1 MASRFTSIALIRS
14 LEETI
19 HELIEP
25 IESVQLQIH
34 EEEGGDLPDGLELI
48 MGELTMVALIFTNA
62 DLNISSDETDLL
74 NNFRR
79 AFYGDKSLALTSHD
93 YQELCR
99 KFLRIHPNRRLSID
113 HMPYSV
119 PYLQIYDRENGT
131 EYAEKAKAMFFRV
144 ANAIVKADGE
154 EKPEEMMTLLNFKEI
169 LYSSSSTTALS
180 EGKSSDAKP
189 QSTDEVM
196 CELDSLVGLE
206 QVKNDVTQLINFL
219 KVQQLREAKG
229 MATAPISRHLVFYGN
244 PGTGKTTVARLLAH
258 IYKSLDILSKG
269 HLIETD
275 RSGLVAGYVGQT
287 ALKVKEVTDK
297 ALGGILFID
306 EAYAL
311 SSNKEGWDYGQ
322 EAIDTLLK
330 LMEDN
335 RDDLIVVVAG
345 YTDKMDNFLSSNPG
359 LSSRFNKYLSFDD
372 YTPSQLVSIFE
383 SICAKASFQL
393 SSTAKKKLEVLFTTL
408 YENRDE
414 TFGNGRLARNLFER
428 TINNQAS
435 RIVSIA
441 NINEQVLSTI
451 EADDIPDVA
460 NLQGIR

>member
-1 MASRFTSIALIRS
+1 MTSRFRGIPLIHS

-25 IESVQLQIH
+25 LENVQLQIYD
-34 EEEGGDLPDGLELI
+34 EEGGELPGGLELI

-79 AFYGDKSLALTSHD
+79 AIYGDKFVALTSHD
-93 YQELCR
+93 YLELCQ
-99 KFLRIHPNRRLSID
+99 KFLHIHPNRHLSID
-113 HMPYSV
+113 YVPYTV
-119 PYLQIYDRENGT
+119 QYLQIYDHEHGT
-131 EYAEKAKAMFFRV
+131 EYAEKAKAMFFRL
-144 ANAIVKADGE
+144 ANAIVKADGVEKSE
-154 EKPEEMMTLLNFKEI
+154 ENMTLLNFKEI
-169 LYSSSSTTALS
+169 LYSSDSTNIIS
-180 EGKSSDAKP
+180 EEISSDART
-189 QSTDEVM
+189 QSTDDVM
-196 CELDSLVGLE
+196 RELDALIGLE

-229 MATAPISRHLVFYGN
+229 MITAPISRHLVFYGN
-244 PGTGKTTVARLLAH
+244 PGTGKTTVARLLAQ
-258 IYKSLDILSKG
+258 IYKSLGILSKG

-311 SSNKEGWDYGQ
+311 SSNKDGGDYGQ

-345 YTDKMDNFLSSNPG
+345 YTDKMDKFLSSNPG

-372 YTPSQLVSIFE
+372 YTPSQLVGIFE

-393 SSTAKKKLEVLFTTL
+393 SPAAKEKLESLFTTL

-435 RIVSIA
+435 RIISIA
-441 NINEQVLSTI
+441 NINDQVLSTI
-451 EADDIPDVA
+451 EADDVPNIN